1 MFHLCTCS
9 IHLLSSSAS
18 ETIALQTFLK
28 CAPASAPAESCP
40 AHRSMTRRAHPDARI
55 PPPTPPGPDELGVGG
70 SSSEPMPSSSV
81 SGNSKFDISILFSKY
96 FF

>member
-55 PPPTPPGPDELGVGG
+55 PPPPPGPDELGVGG

-81 SGNSKFDISILFSKY
+81 SGNSSFEILIPFSKY